1 MAILLIEAEKAP
13 VKIVTGRE
21 IEILSEKEYRALL
34 DNLSLDNF
42 KYHALLKLI
51 GINNDILSE
60 LLGTSHTT
68 LHRIIKGQSKLNK
81 NAYFRLNQLVDII
94 FTGIEVFEFVVGDI
108 VEWMHIEIVE
118 EENQTPLEIIINNS
132 LSYKI
137 LTDKLIRIDHCIYS

>member
-34 DNLSLDNF
+34 DNLSPDNF
-42 KYHALLKLI
+42 KYHALLKLL

-94 FTGIEVFEFVVGDI
+94 FTGIEVFEFVIGDF
-108 VEWMHIEIVE
+108 VEWMHAEIVE